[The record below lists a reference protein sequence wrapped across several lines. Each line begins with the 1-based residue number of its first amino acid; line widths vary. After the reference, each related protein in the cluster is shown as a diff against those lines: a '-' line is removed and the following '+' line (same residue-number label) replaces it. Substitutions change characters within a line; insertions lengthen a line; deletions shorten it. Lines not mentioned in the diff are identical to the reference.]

1 MEKVNITING
11 RKISAPAGS
20 TVLRAAQDAGI
31 DIPTLCNHPALAP
44 IGVCRVCL
52 VEVKGMPAFQPAC
65 TSLVAEGMEVQTET
79 PPLVEARKFVLDML
93 FSERNHFC
101 MYCEMSGD
109 CELQNLGYRYRLDH
123 WVYPTYTKPFPMDA
137 THQQLLLEHNRCV
150 LCRRCIRSCSDLTAN
165 HTLDLRKRGIE
176 AMVQADTNVPFGDS
190 SCISCGGCAQVCPTG
205 AIFDKRGAFMGP
217 DKKMAHVQST
227 CSQCSLGCGT
237 KVFTRGDIVVRV
249 EGDWDA
255 AVNGGRLCKK
265 GRFDPLNE
273 ERKRLTR
280 PLLRRRGGL
289 EPASWEE
296 ALQAVAEHM
305 GAARA
310 QDIGVLTSSRF
321 TNEALY
327 QLGKLFRQE
336 MKATNVGL
344 LNGVAPKAFD
354 KPQGSLADIPKGDL
368 ILVVGVD
375 PVKDQPVA
383 SFLVKG
389 AVDKGARL
397 IVVDGKD
404 NGLAPFAHQRLE
416 MADIDK
422 AVDMAQR
429 ATHPVVLYGAGLSEK
444 TANALKKLPPK
455 AAFVALEPGV
465 NTRAAAAFGFQNG
478 FKPQA
483 AKVLYLM
490 LGEQRWDGE
499 DLLKQAGK
507 DAFIVVQAGY
517 ESPLTLQAD
526 VVLPA
531 AIWSEQAGSLTNTE
545 GRLLKINRVLEP
557 KGEAKPDLEII
568 SLLANKLG
576 KKLAASLDEISAR
589 AAQELKGKEN

>member
-79 PPLVEARKFVLDML
+79 PPLVEARKFILDML

-101 MYCEMSGD
+101 MYCEMSGN
-109 CELQNLGYRYRLDH
+109 CELQNLGYRYKLDH
-123 WVYPTYTKPFPMDA
+123 WVYPTYNKPFPIDA
-137 THQQLLLEHNRCV
+137 THQHLLLEHNRCV
-150 LCRRCIRSCSDLTAN
+150 LCRRCIRSCGDLTAN
-165 HTLDLRKRGIE
+165 HTLDMRRRGIE
-176 AMVQADTNVPFGDS
+176 SMVQADTNVPFGDS

-217 DKKMAHVQST
+217 DKKMEHVQST
-227 CSQCSLGCGT
+227 CGQCSLGCGM

-265 GRFDPLNE
+265 GRFDPLSE
-273 ERKRLTR
+273 ERKRVTR
-280 PLLRRRGGL
+280 PLIRRRAGL

-296 ALQAVAEHM
+296 ALQAVAERLS
-305 GAARA
+305 AARS
-310 QDIGVLTSSRF
+310 QDIGVLTSSRL
-321 TNEALY
+321 TNEGLY

-336 MKATNVGL
+336 MKVTNVGL
-344 LNGVAPKAFD
+344 LNGAAPKAFE
-354 KPQGSLADIPKGDL
+354 KAQGSLANIFKSDL

-389 AVDKGARL
+389 AADKGARL

-416 MADIDK
+416 IADIDK
-422 AVDMAQR
+422 AVELAQR

-444 TANALKKLPPK
+444 AANALKKLPPK

-465 NTRAAAAFGFQNG
+465 NTRAAAAFGFHNG
-478 FKPQA
+478 FKPST
-483 AKVLYLM
+483 AKVLYLL

-557 KGEAKPDLEII
+557 RGEAKPDLEII

-576 KKLAASLDEISAR
+576 KKLATSLDEISAR
-589 AAQELKGKEN
+589 AAQELK

>member
-1 MEKVNITING
+1 
-11 RKISAPAGS
+11 
-20 TVLRAAQDAGI
+20 
-31 DIPTLCNHPALAP
+31 
-44 IGVCRVCL
+44 
-52 VEVKGMPAFQPAC
+52 
-65 TSLVAEGMEVQTET
+65 
-79 PPLVEARKFVLDML
+79 
-93 FSERNHFC
+93 
-101 MYCEMSGD
+101 
-109 CELQNLGYRYRLDH
+109 
-123 WVYPTYTKPFPMDA
+123 
-137 THQQLLLEHNRCV
+137 
-150 LCRRCIRSCSDLTAN
+150 
-165 HTLDLRKRGIE
+165 
-176 AMVQADTNVPFGDS
+176 
-190 SCISCGGCAQVCPTG
+190 
-205 AIFDKRGAFMGP
+205 MGP
-217 DKKMAHVQST
+217 DKKLEHVQST

-255 AVNGGRLCKK
+255 GVNGGRLCKK

-273 ERKRLTR
+273 ERKRVTH
-280 PLLRRRGGL
+280 PLLRKRAGL
-289 EPASWEE
+289 EPVSWEE
-296 ALQAVAEHM
+296 ALQAVAERM
-305 GAARA
+305 TGLRA
-310 QDIGVLTSSRF
+310 QEIGVLTSSHL
-321 TNEALY
+321 TNEAFY
-327 QLGKLFRQE
+327 QLKQLFRQE
-336 MKATNVGL
+336 MKVTNVGL
-344 LNGVAPKAFD
+344 LHGRIPQAFEKAP
-354 KPQGSLADIPKGDL
+354 GSLADISKADL
-368 ILVVGVD
+368 ILVVGGD

-389 AVDKGARL
+389 ATDKGARL
-397 IVVDGKD
+397 TVVDAKD

-429 ATHPVVLYGAGLSEK
+429 ATHPVVLYGTGITEK
-444 TANALKKLPPK
+444 AINSLKKLQSK

-499 DLLKQAGK
+499 DLVKQAGK

-531 AIWSEQAGSLTNTE
+531 AIWSEQAGTLTNTE
-545 GRLLKINRVLEP
+545 GRLLKMNRVLEP
-557 KGEAKPDLEII
+557 RGEAKPDLEII

-576 KKLAASLDEISAR
+576 KKLATSLDEISAR
-589 AAQELKGKEN
+589 AAQELK

>member
-20 TVLRAAQDAGI
+20 TVLRAAQQAGI

-44 IGVCRVCL
+44 IGVCRICL

-101 MYCEMSGD
+101 MFCEMSGN

-123 WVYPTYTKPFPMDA
+123 WVYPTYTKPFPIDA
-137 THQQLLLEHNRCV
+137 THQHLLLEHNRCV

-165 HTLDLRKRGIE
+165 HTLDLRERGIE
-176 AMVQADTNVPFGDS
+176 SMVQADTHVPFGDS
-190 SCISCGGCAQVCPTG
+190 SCISCGGCSQVCPTG
-205 AIFDKRGAFMGP
+205 AIFDKRSAYMGP
-217 DKKMAHVQST
+217 DKKMEQVQST
-227 CSQCSLGCGT
+227 CGQCSLGCGM
-237 KVFTRGDIVVRV
+237 KVFTRGDSVVRV

-273 ERKRLTR
+273 ERQRVTR

-296 ALQAVAEHM
+296 ALQAVAERM

-310 QDIGVLTSSRF
+310 QDIGVLTSSRL

-336 MKATNVGL
+336 MKVTNVGL
-344 LNGVAPKAFD
+344 LNGVAPKASG
-354 KPQGSLADIPKGDL
+354 KPQGSLADILKSDL

-389 AVDKGARL
+389 SVDKGARL
-397 IVVDGKD
+397 IVVDGKE

-422 AVDMAQR
+422 ALDMAQR
-429 ATHPVVLYGAGLSEK
+429 ATHPVVLYGAGVPEK
-444 TANALKKLPPK
+444 AVNALKKLSPK
-455 AAFVALEPGV
+455 AAFVGLEPGV
-465 NTRAAAAFGFQNG
+465 NTRAAAAFGFHNG
-478 FKPQA
+478 FKPPA
-483 AKVLYLM
+483 AKVLYLL
-490 LGEQRWDGE
+490 LGEQRWEGE
-499 DLLKQAGK
+499 ELLKGAGK
-507 DAFIVVQAGY
+507 DAFLIVQAGY
-517 ESPLTLQAD
+517 ESPLTLRAD

-557 KGEAKPDLEII
+557 RGEAKPDLEII

-576 KKLAASLDEISAR
+576 KKLAASLDDISAR
-589 AAQELKGKEN
+589 AAQELK

>member
-1 MEKVNITING
+1 
-11 RKISAPAGS
+11 
-20 TVLRAAQDAGI
+20 
-31 DIPTLCNHPALAP
+31 
-44 IGVCRVCL
+44 
-52 VEVKGMPAFQPAC
+52 
-65 TSLVAEGMEVQTET
+65 
-79 PPLVEARKFVLDML
+79 
-93 FSERNHFC
+93 
-101 MYCEMSGD
+101 
-109 CELQNLGYRYRLDH
+109 
-123 WVYPTYTKPFPMDA
+123 
-137 THQQLLLEHNRCV
+137 
-150 LCRRCIRSCSDLTAN
+150 
-165 HTLDLRKRGIE
+165 
-176 AMVQADTNVPFGDS
+176 
-190 SCISCGGCAQVCPTG
+190 
-205 AIFDKRGAFMGP
+205 MGP
-217 DKKMAHVQST
+217 DKKMEHVQST
-227 CSQCSLGCGT
+227 CSQCSLGCGM

-265 GRFDPLNE
+265 GRFDPLSE
-273 ERKRLTR
+273 ERHRVTR
-280 PLLRRRGGL
+280 PLLRRRGAL

-296 ALQAVAEHM
+296 ALQAVAERM

-310 QDIGVLTSSRF
+310 QDIGVLTSSRL

-336 MKATNVGL
+336 MKVTNVGL
-344 LNGVAPKAFD
+344 LNGAASKAFD

-368 ILVVGVD
+368 ILVVGAD

-389 AVDKGARL
+389 AVDRGARL

-429 ATHPVVLYGAGLSEK
+429 ATHPVVLYGSGVPEK
-444 TANALKKLPPK
+444 TANALKKLSPK

-465 NTRAAAAFGFQNG
+465 NTRAAAVFGFQNG
-478 FKPQA
+478 FKPSA
-483 AKVLYLM
+483 AKVLYLL

-507 DAFIVVQAGY
+507 DAFLVVQAGY
-517 ESPLTLQAD
+517 ESTQTLRAD

>member
-1 MEKVNITING
+1 
-11 RKISAPAGS
+11 
-20 TVLRAAQDAGI
+20 
-31 DIPTLCNHPALAP
+31 
-44 IGVCRVCL
+44 
-52 VEVKGMPAFQPAC
+52 
-65 TSLVAEGMEVQTET
+65 
-79 PPLVEARKFVLDML
+79 
-93 FSERNHFC
+93 
-101 MYCEMSGD
+101 
-109 CELQNLGYRYRLDH
+109 
-123 WVYPTYTKPFPMDA
+123 
-137 THQQLLLEHNRCV
+137 
-150 LCRRCIRSCSDLTAN
+150 
-165 HTLDLRKRGIE
+165 
-176 AMVQADTNVPFGDS
+176 
-190 SCISCGGCAQVCPTG
+190 
-205 AIFDKRGAFMGP
+205 
-217 DKKMAHVQST
+217 
-227 CSQCSLGCGT
+227 
-237 KVFTRGDIVVRV
+237 V

-265 GRFDPLNE
+265 GRFDPLSE
-273 ERKRLTR
+273 ERKRVTR
-280 PLLRRRGGL
+280 PLIRRRAGL

-296 ALQAVAEHM
+296 ALQAVAERM
-305 GAARA
+305 AGARA
-310 QDIGVLTSSRF
+310 QDIGVMTSSRL

-327 QLGKLFRQE
+327 QLRQLFRQE

-344 LNGVAPKAFD
+344 LHGGGPKGFEKA
-354 KPQGSLADIPKGDL
+354 QGSLADIAKGDL
-368 ILVVGVD
+368 ILVVGAD

-416 MADIDK
+416 MADVDK
-422 AVDMAQR
+422 AVDLAQR
-429 ATHPVVLYGAGLSEK
+429 AAHPVVLYGAGLTEK
-444 TANALKKLPPK
+444 AANALKKLPPK
-455 AAFVALEPGV
+455 VACVALEPGV

-483 AKVLYLM
+483 AKVLYLV

-517 ESPLTLQAD
+517 ESPLTQQAD

-557 KGEAKPDLEII
+557 RGDAKPDLEII

-576 KKLAASLDEISAR
+576 KKLATSLDEISAR
-589 AAQELKGKEN
+589 AAQELK

>member
-11 RKISAPAGS
+11 QKISAPAGS
-20 TVLRAAQDAGI
+20 TVLRAAQQAGI

-44 IGVCRVCL
+44 IGVCRICL

-101 MYCEMSGD
+101 MYCEMSGN

-123 WVYPTYTKPFPMDA
+123 WVYPTYTKPFPIDA

-150 LCRRCIRSCSDLTAN
+150 LCRRCVRSCSDLTAN
-165 HTLDLRKRGIE
+165 HTLDLRERGIE
-176 AMVQADTNVPFGDS
+176 SMVQADTHVPFGDS

-205 AIFDKRGAFMGP
+205 AIFDKRSAYMGP

-227 CSQCSLGCGT
+227 CSQCSLGCGM

-273 ERKRLTR
+273 ERQRVTR

-296 ALQAVAEHM
+296 ALQAVAERM

-310 QDIGVLTSSRF
+310 QDIGVLTSSRL

-336 MKATNVGL
+336 MKVTNVGL
-344 LNGVAPKAFD
+344 LNGVAPKTSG
-354 KPQGSLADIPKGDL
+354 KTQGSLADIQKSDL

-389 AVDKGARL
+389 SVDRGARL
-397 IVVDGKD
+397 IVVDGKE

-416 MADIDK
+416 MTDIDK
-422 AVDMAQR
+422 ALDIAQR
-429 ATHPVVLYGAGLSEK
+429 ATNPVVLYGAGVPEK
-444 TANALKKLPPK
+444 AANALKKLSSK

-465 NTRAAAAFGFQNG
+465 NTRAAAAFGFHNG
-478 FKPQA
+478 FKPPA
-483 AKVLYLM
+483 AKVLYLL
-490 LGEQRWDGE
+490 LGEQRGDGE
-499 DLLKQAGK
+499 DLLKEAGK
-507 DAFIVVQAGY
+507 DAFLVVQASY
-517 ESPLTLQAD
+517 ESPLTLRAD

-531 AIWSEQAGSLTNTE
+531 AIWSEQAGSLTSTE

-557 KGEAKPDLEII
+557 RGEAKPDLEII
-568 SLLANKLG
+568 SLLGKKLG
-576 KKLAASLDEISAR
+576 KKLATSLDEVSAR
-589 AAQELKGKEN
+589 AAQELK

>member
-20 TVLRAAQDAGI
+20 TVLRAAQEAGI

-44 IGVCRVCL
+44 IGVCRICL

-101 MYCEMSGD
+101 MYCEMSGN

-123 WVYPTYTKPFPMDA
+123 WVYPTYTKPFPIDA

-150 LCRRCIRSCSDLTAN
+150 LCRRCVRSCSDLTAN
-165 HTLDLRKRGIE
+165 HTLDLRERGIE
-176 AMVQADTNVPFGDS
+176 SMVQADTHVPFGDS

-205 AIFDKRGAFMGP
+205 AIFDKRSAYMGP

-227 CSQCSLGCGT
+227 CSQCSLGCGM

-255 AVNGGRLCKK
+255 AMNGGRLCKK

-273 ERKRLTR
+273 ERQRVTR

-296 ALQAVAEHM
+296 ALQAVAERM

-310 QDIGVLTSSRF
+310 QDIGVLTSSRL

-336 MKATNVGL
+336 MKVTNVGL
-344 LNGVAPKAFD
+344 LNGVAPKTSG
-354 KPQGSLADIPKGDL
+354 KTQGSLADIQKSDL

-389 AVDKGARL
+389 SVDRGARL
-397 IVVDGKD
+397 IVVDGKE

-416 MADIDK
+416 MTDIDK
-422 AVDMAQR
+422 ALDIAQR
-429 ATHPVVLYGAGLSEK
+429 ATNPVVLYGAGIPEK
-444 TANALKKLPPK
+444 AANALKKLSSK

-465 NTRAAAAFGFQNG
+465 NTRAAAAFGFHNG
-478 FKPQA
+478 FKPPA
-483 AKVLYLM
+483 AKVLYLL
-490 LGEQRWDGE
+490 LGEQRGDGE
-499 DLLKQAGK
+499 DLFKEAGK
-507 DAFIVVQAGY
+507 DAFLVVQASY
-517 ESPLTLQAD
+517 ESPLTLRAD

-531 AIWSEQAGSLTNTE
+531 AIWSEQAGSLTSTE

-557 KGEAKPDLEII
+557 RGEAKPDLEII
-568 SLLANKLG
+568 SLLGKKLG
-576 KKLAASLDEISAR
+576 KKLATSLDEVSAR
-589 AAQELKGKEN
+589 AAQELK

>member
-20 TVLRAAQDAGI
+20 TVLRAAQQAGI
-31 DIPTLCNHPALAP
+31 DIPTLCNHPALTP

-79 PPLVEARKFVLDML
+79 PPLVEARKFILDML

-101 MYCEMSGD
+101 MYCEMSGN
-109 CELQNLGYRYRLDH
+109 CELQNLGYRYGLDH
-123 WVYPTYTKPFPMDA
+123 WVYPTYNKPFPIDA
-137 THQQLLLEHNRCV
+137 THQHLLLEHNRCV
-150 LCRRCIRSCSDLTAN
+150 LCRRCIRSCGDLTAN
-165 HTLDLRKRGIE
+165 HTLDMRRRGIE
-176 AMVQADTNVPFGDS
+176 SMVQADTNVPFGDS
-190 SCISCGGCAQVCPTG
+190 SCISCGGCSQVCPTG
-205 AIFDKRGAFMGP
+205 AIFDKRSAFMGP
-217 DKKMAHVQST
+217 DKKMTHVQST
-227 CSQCSLGCGT
+227 CSQCSLGCGM

-265 GRFDPLNE
+265 GRFDPLSE
-273 ERKRLTR
+273 ERKRVTR
-280 PLLRRRGGL
+280 PLLRRRAGL
-289 EPASWEE
+289 EPATWEE
-296 ALQAVAEHM
+296 ALQAVAERM
-305 GAARA
+305 GSARA
-310 QDIGVLTSSRF
+310 QEIGVVTSSHL

-336 MKATNVGL
+336 MKVTNVGL
-344 LNGVAPKAFD
+344 LNGAAPKGFD
-354 KPQGSLADIPKGDL
+354 KSRGSLAEIPKGDF
-368 ILVVGVD
+368 ILVVGAD

-389 AVDKGARL
+389 TVDKGARL

-404 NGLAPFAHQRLE
+404 NGLAPFAHQRVE

-422 AVDMAQR
+422 AVDLAQR
-429 ATHPVVLYGAGLSEK
+429 ATHPVVLYGAGIAE
-444 TANALKKLPPK
+444 K
-455 AAFVALEPGV
+455 AAKSLTKLSSKAVFVALEPGV
-465 NTRAAAAFGFQNG
+465 NTRAAVAFGFQNG

-483 AKVLYLM
+483 AKVLYLV

-507 DAFIVVQAGY
+507 DAFLVVQAGY
-517 ESPLTLQAD
+517 ESPLTRQAD

-531 AIWSEQAGSLTNTE
+531 AIWSEQAGSLSNTE

-557 KGEAKPDLEII
+557 RGEAKPDLEII

-576 KKLAASLDEISAR
+576 KKLATSLDEISAR
-589 AAQELKGKEN
+589 AAQELK

>member
-1 MEKVNITING
+1 MEKVNIAING

-44 IGVCRVCL
+44 IGVCRICL

-79 PPLVEARKFVLDML
+79 PPLVEARKFILDML

-101 MYCEMSGD
+101 MYCEMTGN
-109 CELQNLGYRYRLDH
+109 CELQNLGYRYKLDH
-123 WVYPTYTKPFPMDA
+123 WVYPTYNKPFPIDA
-137 THQQLLLEHNRCV
+137 THQHLLLEHNRCV
-150 LCRRCIRSCSDLTAN
+150 LCRRCIRSCGDLTAN
-165 HTLDLRKRGIE
+165 HTLDMRRRGIE
-176 AMVQADTNVPFGDS
+176 SMVQADTNVPFGDS

-217 DKKMAHVQST
+217 DKKMEHVQST
-227 CSQCSLGCGT
+227 CGQCSLGCGM

-265 GRFDPLNE
+265 GRFDPLSE
-273 ERKRLTR
+273 ERKRVTR
-280 PLLRRRGGL
+280 PLIRRRAGL

-296 ALQAVAEHM
+296 ALQAVAERLS
-305 GAARA
+305 AAQS
-310 QDIGVLTSSRF
+310 QDIGVLTSSRL
-321 TNEALY
+321 TNEGLY

-336 MKATNVGL
+336 MKVTNVGL
-344 LNGVAPKAFD
+344 LNGAAPKAFE
-354 KPQGSLADIPKGDL
+354 KAQGSLANISKSDL

-389 AVDKGARL
+389 AADKGARL

-416 MADIDK
+416 IADIDK
-422 AVDMAQR
+422 AVELAQR

-444 TANALKKLPPK
+444 AANALKKLPPK

-465 NTRAAAAFGFQNG
+465 NTRAAAAFGFHNG
-478 FKPQA
+478 FKPST
-483 AKVLYLM
+483 AKVLYLL
-490 LGEQRWDGE
+490 LGEQRWGGE

-557 KGEAKPDLEII
+557 RGEAKPDLEII

-576 KKLAASLDEISAR
+576 KKLATSLDEISAR
-589 AAQELKGKEN
+589 AAQELK